1 MSENKSWV
9 ITLEEADDGSGDLV
23 VPFTDEI
30 LESVGWKT
38 GDTIVWVDNKD
49 GTWTL
54 RKKEDDQSNF
64 A

>member
-1 MSENKSWV
+1 MSEYKSWV
-9 ITLEEADDGSGDLV
+9 ITLEEADDESGDLV
-23 VPFTDEI
+23 LPFTDEI

-38 GDTIVWVDNKD
+38 GDVIEWVDNKD

-64 A
+64 T